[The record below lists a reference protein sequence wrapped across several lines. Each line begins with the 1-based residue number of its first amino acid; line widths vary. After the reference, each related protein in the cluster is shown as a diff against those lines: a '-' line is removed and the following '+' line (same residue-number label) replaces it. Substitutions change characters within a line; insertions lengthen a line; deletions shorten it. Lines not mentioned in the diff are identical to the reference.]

1 MDAMQEVG
9 EMPRRVIIPPAFRAA
24 ADHLKLSPAVI
35 SGDHVFLTGVTGA
48 ASDGSI
54 PTDPADQFRNAFEKI
69 GEVLREAGLSFRSVV
84 EMTSYHVGLRN
95 RFDLFNAV
103 RLEFVEAPYPAWT
116 AVEVAG
122 LRREGAIVEIRV
134 AGLLGWRVRLRRDSG
149 ELRTGY
155 HRDRCLVRTTVA
167 WDDIDVRTR
176 AAPDRRYRGHAGVS
190 SRILIVEDQE
200 DVAQLIDIV
209 LKNEGYTVAIARDGA
224 QGLMLAR
231 DWKPDLILMDIM
243 LPGVDGGK
251 LISRLRKEAETRDL
265 PIVAMSASRTLRD
278 RTPEL
283 EADALLAKP
292 FDVDALL
299 VQVQFLLSRERGD
312 DES

>member
-1 MDAMQEVG
+1 M
-9 EMPRRVIIPPAFRAA
+9 
-24 ADHLKLSPAVI
+24 
-35 SGDHVFLTGVTGA
+35 
-48 ASDGSI
+48 
-54 PTDPADQFRNAFEKI
+54 
-69 GEVLREAGLSFRSVV
+69 
-84 EMTSYHVGLRN
+84 
-95 RFDLFNAV
+95 
-103 RLEFVEAPYPAWT
+103 
-116 AVEVAG
+116 
-122 LRREGAIVEIRV
+122 
-134 AGLLGWRVRLRRDSG
+134 
-149 ELRTGY
+149 
-155 HRDRCLVRTTVA
+155 
-167 WDDIDVRTR
+167 
-176 AAPDRRYRGHAGVS
+176 S

-200 DVAQLIDIV
+200 DVAQLIDVV

-251 LISRLRKEAETRDL
+251 LISRLRKEPETRNL

-299 VQVQFLLSRERGD
+299 VQVQFLLSREKGD
-312 DES
+312 DAS